1 MPNDQGVT
9 TQSIAGVCMRKPE
22 EFQSVRSEGEVN
34 GTGTTYLKK
43 KKKKKKKK
51 KRPRETTL

>member
-43 KKKKKKKK
+43 KKKNVPGIQPS
-51 KRPRETTL
+51 RNW